1 MKIIG
6 FILFLFFTFFLV
18 KQEKSTPYFSTS
30 FIIQDTTILDSSKIN
45 IGEKPILDT
54 IKVDSLLVDTLTTNC
69 FYGIASFYS
78 ENLDG
83 TETATGEIFRHNK
96 LTAASNRFKLNTWVR
111 ITRIKNGKSII
122 VRIND
127 RMHPR
132 MDRKGRIVDLTIRG
146 AEKLGFI
153 KTGVTKVKVEIVPKG
168 TLK

>member
-1 MKIIG
+1 MKGII
-6 FILFLFFTFFLV
+6 FKDTI
-18 KQEKSTPYFSTS
+18 S
-30 FIIQDTTILDSSKIN
+30 FDTAKRVVSNMPIQDTLI
-45 IGEKPILDT
+45 
-54 IKVDSLLVDTLTTNC
+54 VDTTIIDSIPINC

-111 ITRIKNGKSII
+111 VTRIKNGKSII

-132 MDRKGRIVDLTIRG
+132 MDRKGRIIDLTIRG
-146 AEKLGFI
+146 AEKLKFI
-153 KTGVTKVKVEIVPKG
+153 KTGITRVKVEIVPKG

>member
-6 FILFLFFTFFLV
+6 TILLILFTFFIV
-18 KQEKSTPYFSTS
+18 KKDKSGYKNYP
-30 FIIQDTTILDSSKIN
+30 IQNLLDSLK
-45 IGEKPILDT
+45 
-54 IKVDSLLVDTLTTNC
+54 VDTLVKGNPNFFLDSTEIEELAKDT
-69 FYGIASFYS
+69 FKTKTIYGLASFYS
-78 ENLDG
+78 RSLEG
-83 TETATGEIFRHNK
+83 SETATLETFHHDE

-111 ITRIKNGKSII
+111 VTRIKNGKSII

-146 AEKLGFI
+146 ARSLGFL
-153 KTGVTKVKVEIVPKG
+153 KTGVTKVKVETVLKG

>member
-6 FILFLFFTFFLV
+6 FLLLLFLTFFIVNKERSSPLIIPKGTV
-18 KQEKSTPYFSTS
+18 K
-30 FIIQDTTILDSSKIN
+30 DTTK
-45 IGEKPILDT
+45 LDT
-54 IKVDSLLVDTLTTNC
+54 IKTYALHKPIFDTLKIDSASINADTSNY

-78 ENLDG
+78 KNLEG

-96 LTAASNRFKLNTWVR
+96 LTAASNRFKLNTWLRVS
-111 ITRIKNGKSII
+111 RIKNGKSII
-122 VRIND
+122 VRVND

-153 KTGVTKVKVEIVPKG
+153 KSGLTKVKVEIVQKG

>member
-6 FILFLFFTFFLV
+6 SFLILFFTFFLV
-18 KQEKSTPYFSTS
+18 NREKSQP
-30 FIIQDTTILDSSKIN
+30 FIYPTNTIVDTTK
-45 IGEKPILDT
+45 LDT
-54 IKVDSLLVDTLTTNC
+54 LQPIKEEAPIKDTVIVDSANIDTVPANT
-69 FYGIASFYS
+69 FFGIASFYS
-78 ENLDG
+78 KNLDG

-111 ITRIKNGKSII
+111 VTRIKNGRSII

-146 AEKLGFI
+146 AQKLGFI

>member
-6 FILFLFFTFFLV
+6 FLIILFLTFFIVNKERSSPIIIPKVAHKDTTKLDTV
-18 KQEKSTPYFSTS
+18 KIYTLHKPIIDTLKIDSTS
-30 FIIQDTTILDSSKIN
+30 NDTDSS
-45 IGEKPILDT
+45 
-54 IKVDSLLVDTLTTNC
+54 NC
-69 FYGIASFYS
+69 FLGIASFYS

-96 LTAASNRFKLNTWVR
+96 LTAASNRFKLNTWLRV
-111 ITRIKNGKSII
+111 TRIKNGKSII
-122 VRIND
+122 VRVND

-153 KTGVTKVKVEIVPKG
+153 EIGITKVQVEIVPKG